1 MSNNTNNLEFS
12 FKPIGIAHTP
22 FNEKFAIPR
31 QANLAPSAVGNIE
44 LLAPFNT
51 GQAVDGLE
59 QASYIWLI
67 FVFHESLNTEIK
79 QKVRPPRL
87 GGNQYMGVFATRSPY
102 RPCAI
107 GQSLVRL
114 ESVSA
119 THLYVSG
126 LDLLDKTPII
136 DIKPFVNY
144 ADNLQINDANWAQTK
159 PKAIDVRFN
168 KQALEQAQQFEQEKT
183 LPLTSLIKECLRQN
197 PKPAY
202 QKLDLERLYGCTFWG
217 MNIQFKYQS
226 EDAIEVIGI
235 TPKK

>member
-1 MSNNTNNLEFS
+1 MHADIKNSQYS
-12 FKPIGIAHTP
+12 FKPVGIAHTP
-22 FNEKFAIPR
+22 FNDKFAIPR
-31 QANLAPSAVGNIE
+31 QANLAPSAMGSIE
-44 LLAPFNT
+44 LLPPFNN

-107 GQSLVRL
+107 GQSLVKL
-114 ESVSA
+114 DAVSA

-144 ADNLQINDANWAQTK
+144 ADNLHINDTNWAQTK
-159 PKAIDVRFN
+159 PQMIEVCFSP
-168 KQALEQAQQFEQEKT
+168 QALEQAEQFEQEKN
-183 LPLTSLIKECLRQN
+183 LPLIALIKECLSQN

-202 QKLDLERLYGCTFWG
+202 QKVDSQRLYGCTFWN

-226 EDAIEVIGI
+226 EEAIEVICI
-235 TPKK
+235 EPKK